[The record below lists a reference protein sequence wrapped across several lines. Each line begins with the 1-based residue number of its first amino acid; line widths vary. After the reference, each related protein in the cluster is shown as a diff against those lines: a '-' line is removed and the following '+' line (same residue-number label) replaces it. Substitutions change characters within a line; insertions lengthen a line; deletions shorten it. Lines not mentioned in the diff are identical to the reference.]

1 MVSIIIPT
9 YNRASCLQE
18 TLNSLQRQN
27 YGNFETI
34 VVDNGSAPERTRTI
48 VERLEDLR
56 INCITSK
63 KGIYYAMTTGVKWSK
78 GDILLFLDDD
88 AEMITGDDLGQAV
101 RTFAENSS
109 IGIVGCIE
117 INSKNDII
125 EKTSS
130 LDQEVGKVNI
140 KGNLNS
146 AYKLIEGH
154 GITEVDQVRSAF
166 LAIRRK
172 CYDAAGGLDAL
183 YVAGSRYFRCESDL
197 CLSVKRAGYKVVVNP
212 TIKIWHKGAPRKSGF
227 DRGVGM
233 DYFYYANR
241 NHNYFMNKFFW
252 CKSLFWN
259 VYDLLVGAYRTP
271 GVIWS
276 VRRTRR
282 EKDFHYLLNLPA
294 GILGKLSGYYRSN
307 KYL

>member
-9 YNRASCLQE
+9 YNRAGYLLE
-18 TLNSLQRQN
+18 TLNSLLRQN
-27 YGNFETI
+27 YCNFETV
-34 VVDNGSAPERTRTI
+34 VVDNGPSPEITRGI
-48 VERLEDLR
+48 VKDLNDLR
-56 INCITSK
+56 IKCITSK

-88 AEMITGDDLGQAV
+88 AEMITDDDLGQAV
-101 RTFAENSS
+101 ETFAENSS

-117 INSKNDII
+117 VKSKNDKIK
-125 EKTSS
+125 KTSR
-130 LDQEVGKVNI
+130 LDQQVGKVSI
-140 KGNLNS
+140 KGSFNS
-146 AYKLIEGH
+146 GYKQIEGH

-172 CYDAAGGLDAL
+172 CYDTAGGLDAL

-227 DRGVGM
+227 DRGFGM

-252 CKSLFWN
+252 YKNPFWN
-259 VYDLLVGAYRTP
+259 LYDLLVGAYRTP
-271 GVIWS
+271 GAVWS

-282 EKDFHYLLNLPA
+282 EKDLHYLVNLPA
-294 GILGKLSGYYRSN
+294 SILGKLCGYYRSN